1 MAGRSRAWQY
11 LTGTRDVRRLAA
23 AAAVATGGRRSVRS
37 DLAATWRLFRAYVRG
52 EYRAVRLRT
61 VLAVVAGLVY
71 FLSPIDLVPD
81 LLFGL
86 GFTDDAAVLA
96 LVFTLVRRELVGFL
110 AWEHTRVPLDVTVL
124 HTVRDG

>member
-1 MAGRSRAWQY
+1 MAGRSRAWEY

-23 AAAVATGGRRSVRS
+23 TAAVATGGRRSLRA
-37 DLAATWRLFRAYVRG
+37 DLAASWRLLRAYVVG

-71 FLSPIDLVPD
+71 FVSPVDLVPD
-81 LLFGL
+81 LLLGL
-86 GFTDDAAVLA
+86 GFADDAAVLA
-96 LVFTLVRRELVGFL
+96 LVFVMVRRELAGFR

-124 HTVRDG
+124 NTVRDG